1 MEHKKV
7 YDSIDEIRN
16 KIQKML
22 NDLEYILEKARENEK
37 VADSISAKIGLFKEE
52 KEDKQKETKND
63 LALEEEQQMKT
74 TKPIEET
81 MYYRILE
88 YLKWNDNKTFAEIGR
103 NTRITEKGTKDEI
116 ERMKSVKGFGHRIL
130 IEKGRVNLD
139 NETKRMPTI
148 NVVRLMKQCAYNNPV
163 QYKKSEYKSDR
174 VKAEDL
180 STF

>member
-1 MEHKKV
+1 MENKKV
-7 YDSIDEIRN
+7 YDNIDEIRN

-22 NDLEYILEKARENEK
+22 NDLEYIIEKARENEK
-37 VADSISAKIGLFKEE
+37 AADSICKKNGLFKDE
-52 KEDKQKETKND
+52 KDEKQKETKND
-63 LALEEEQQMKT
+63 LVLEEEQTMKI

-88 YLKWNDNKTFAEIGR
+88 YLKWNDDKTFAEIGR

-130 IEKGRVNLD
+130 INNGRVNLD
-139 NETKRMPTI
+139 NETKRIPTI
-148 NVVRLMKQCAYNNPV
+148 NVVRLMKQCAYNNPI